1 MGKKYQC
8 VVTSL
13 ALPTG
18 DLTCNPGMCPD
29 WESNRGDPLGRRPAF
44 NPLSHTS
51 QGRMM
56 GCFEIE
62 STEP

>member
-29 WESNRGDPLGRRPAF
+29 WASNQGGPFG
-44 NPLSHTS
+44 S
-51 QGRMM
+51 QAGVQ
-56 GCFEIE
+56 
-62 STEP
+62 STEPHQPGQNDGMF